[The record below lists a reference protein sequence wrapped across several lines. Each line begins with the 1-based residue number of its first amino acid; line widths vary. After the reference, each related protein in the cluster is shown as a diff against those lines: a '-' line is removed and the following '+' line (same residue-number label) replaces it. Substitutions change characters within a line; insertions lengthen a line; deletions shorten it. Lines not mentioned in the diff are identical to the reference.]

1 MSTTS
6 TLLSQDTAERVFKT
20 LDSGP
25 IALVEYVDTSFL
37 VEYDVFAPDPRGRTR
52 EFDPPGLSQ
61 GLLYCYSKGIYG
73 PRPITR
79 ELQDEAVWRQCE
91 FDRGPSRD
99 PIERFLSDLNL
110 VAGDVF
116 ARLVEQAAARGL
128 LAPSPIY
135 RIDTTDVRALA
146 RDPDAQSNYDATA
159 EEFYSSLQK
168 CLLVLGWSWRK
179 STDSDR
185 FNCLGE

>member
-1 MSTTS
+1 VPTTS
-6 TLLSQDTAERVFKT
+6 TLLSQDTVEKVFKT

-52 EFDPPGLSQ
+52 EFDPPGLFQ

-110 VAGDVF
+110 VTGDVF

-128 LAPSPIY
+128 LAPWLVILTLSQ
-135 RIDTTDVRALA
+135 TTTRLL
-146 RDPDAQSNYDATA
+146 R
-159 EEFYSSLQK
+159 SSIVASRSVCSFL
-168 CLLVLGWSWRK
+168 
-179 STDSDR
+179 D
-185 FNCLGE
+185 